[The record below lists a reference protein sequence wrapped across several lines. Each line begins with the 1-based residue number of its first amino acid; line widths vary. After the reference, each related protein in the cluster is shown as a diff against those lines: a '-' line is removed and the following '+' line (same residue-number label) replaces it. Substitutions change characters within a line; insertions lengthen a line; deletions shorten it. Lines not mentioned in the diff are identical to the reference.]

1 MILALLITNSVY
13 SNILEQ
19 RIKISYST
27 SSTLRDDLTNIIV
40 QTGVS
45 VIQIDDK
52 PVDECRILF
61 KEPVN
66 LKLCD
71 FCNLLAGD
79 QYQWHLSSNNVL
91 IFRKRN
97 ISVPAL
103 ELKMQP
109 EYCISSP
116 VITESLPIFH
126 YLMTKNLIL
135 IGILAEKI
143 NYSPFLKEE
152 SFGDYL
158 TRVVENTNT
167 LTVIY
172 KISDQDATILWD
184 IFLKKNPNLKKA
196 SGDLFGLLISQNYE
210 PQKKI
215 VFCGEDIADGSSLVF
230 CKLKL
235 TEKQK
240 FELTVKNTSNQTLKF
255 SNFKTQNVVINDVAS
270 DGKFFEV
277 NELGMFLIFPPL
289 DSALPEEFTLE
300 PHEEKVFTFPL
311 IGARSKENK
320 GKPIWNIGVEKE
332 YDYKPDKDCTIL
344 TSRNK
349 KYNLYGIVVYFY
361 DETGKKY
368 KAFNKDLI
376 NSTGWPEQ

>member
-1 MILALLITNSVY
+1 MKHIINLILALLITNSVY

-184 IFLKKNPNLKKA
+184 IFLKRP
-196 SGDLFGLLISQNYE
+196 
-210 PQKKI
+210 
-215 VFCGEDIADGSSLVF
+215 V
-230 CKLKL
+230 
-235 TEKQK
+235 
-240 FELTVKNTSNQTLKF
+240 
-255 SNFKTQNVVINDVAS
+255 
-270 DGKFFEV
+270 
-277 NELGMFLIFPPL
+277 
-289 DSALPEEFTLE
+289 
-300 PHEEKVFTFPL
+300 
-311 IGARSKENK
+311 
-320 GKPIWNIGVEKE
+320 
-332 YDYKPDKDCTIL
+332 
-344 TSRNK
+344 
-349 KYNLYGIVVYFY
+349 
-361 DETGKKY
+361 
-368 KAFNKDLI
+368 
-376 NSTGWPEQ
+376 